1 MTRRIYSLRYRQEL
15 FKRLMNID
23 LDKSKSKD
31 VLVDELIH
39 SATNPDGL
47 ELLKTLVQIT
57 NEEEL

>member
-1 MTRRIYSLRYRQEL
+1 MTKKTYSLRYRQEL
-15 FKRLMNID
+15 FKRLMSID
-23 LDKSKSKD
+23 IDKSKSKD

>member
-1 MTRRIYSLRYRQEL
+1 MTKKTYSLRYRQEL

-57 NEEEL
+57 NEEET

>member
-1 MTRRIYSLRYRQEL
+1 MTKKTYSLRYRQEL
-15 FKRLMNID
+15 FKRLMSID
-23 LDKSKSKD
+23 IDKSKSKD

-57 NEEEL
+57 NEEET

>member
-1 MTRRIYSLRYRQEL
+1 MTRRTYSLRYRQEL
-15 FKRLMNID
+15 FKRLMSID
-23 LDKSKSKD
+23 IDKSKSKD

-57 NEEEL
+57 NEEET